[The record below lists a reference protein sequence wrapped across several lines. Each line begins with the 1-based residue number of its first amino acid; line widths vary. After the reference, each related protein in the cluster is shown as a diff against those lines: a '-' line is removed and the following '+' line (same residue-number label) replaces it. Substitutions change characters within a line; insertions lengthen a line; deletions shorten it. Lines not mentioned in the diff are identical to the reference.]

1 MAIPKGLFNP
11 KNAVES
17 TGGFREGIIQVD
29 SSVYKVHR
37 NRTGEGQAE
46 LAPVMALCWNITRL
60 DEEQEVMTNEDNEP
74 LTEELIF
81 SGGGKSLAQVHPGRA
96 DSPDDPE
103 IEDAGVAV
111 NTEGP
116 TVYLVNQDWF
126 PHKKSGMTQLMES
139 LKEKGLKEE
148 YLDRVWAPDYVGC
161 VFEMKNKTSDDK
173 MTRPGPDGKDREYPI
188 NYKVV
193 HRIIRGPGQSAASAK
208 GKKGKAGAGAGAGT
222 GTGTG
227 ATASGEHSGTAASN
241 GKVDLAEAELAPIL
255 NSLSAERD
263 GTSMSWKSLSATI
276 SRVLVSSTIDPKL
289 HVPMLTLIK
298 DFGWL
303 VKNGPKYD
311 MVYDAETNYI
321 AFGEQKAKTTA

>member
-148 YLDRVWAPDYVGC
+148 YLDRVWAPDYVGAIFFIIFC
-161 VFEMKNKTSDDK
+161 QQ
-173 MTRPGPDGKDREYPI
+173 TRVNLAR
-188 NYKVV
+188 
-193 HRIIRGPGQSAASAK
+193 QSNHAMAK
-208 GKKGKAGAGAGAGT
+208 YRP
-222 GTGTG
+222 
-227 ATASGEHSGTAASN
+227 TADQRSN
-241 GKVDLAEAELAPIL
+241 VL
-255 NSLSAERD
+255 NFQPRL
-263 GTSMSWKSLSATI
+263 
-276 SRVLVSSTIDPKL
+276 
-289 HVPMLTLIK
+289 
-298 DFGWL
+298 
-303 VKNGPKYD
+303 
-311 MVYDAETNYI
+311 
-321 AFGEQKAKTTA
+321 Q